1 MQNRW
6 KLWLA
11 AVTAIAI
18 LLVLARFL
26 SSPKTQAAAPTPP
39 KTVVAQTVAELAT
52 EPALAL
58 TGSIEAVQEA
68 AINPQVSGMVAGVQV
83 KNGDA
88 VTPGQPL
95 ILLDAS
101 SFRDALAVGQANL
114 ESAQAGLE
122 SASQTYQRDQVLSE
136 NNALSTAALENAKVA
151 METAQAAVDS
161 AAATVSSAQ
170 DSLKDTTICSLIS
183 GVAANC
189 NVEVGQYLSPGVSSS
204 TPLLVVED
212 ISSVYAVVDIEQDDL
227 PAVRP
232 GLAAK
237 VTADAFGDRVFA
249 GTVEQ
254 INPVGDA
261 TSRVFET
268 KIRVANGLHLLQP
281 GMFVKVEITTGTPI
295 EVIAVPQNVVVSSAG
310 LDYVFV
316 VDGGRVQRQ
325 QVQTGQVLGQMV
337 EITSGLAE
345 GQKVVLTDVDTLHD
359 QDRVTVTSYDS
370 TGS

>member
-1 MQNRW
+1 MQSKW

-11 AVTAIAI
+11 AVAAITI
-18 LLVLARFL
+18 LFVLARFL
-26 SSPKTQAAAPTPP
+26 SNPKTQATGPTQI
-39 KTVVAQTVAELAT
+39 KTVVAQTVARMAK

-68 AINPQVSGMVAGVQV
+68 AINPRVSGQVSGVQV

-95 ILLDAS
+95 VLLDDS
-101 SFRDALAVGQANL
+101 SFRDTLAIDQANL

-122 SASQTYQRDQVLSE
+122 SASQTYQRDQVLSDS
-136 NNALSTAALENAKVA
+136 NFLSTADLENAKVA
-151 METAQAAVDS
+151 METAQANVNS

-170 DSLKDTTICSLIS
+170 DSLKDATICSPIS

-189 NVEVGQYLSPGVSSS
+189 DVEVGQYLSPGISPA

-212 ISSVYAVVDIEQDDL
+212 ISSVYAMVDIEQGNL

-237 VTADAFGDRVFA
+237 VTADAYGDRVFD

-261 TSRVFET
+261 TSRVFAT
-268 KIRVANGLHLLQP
+268 KIRVANEPHLLQP
-281 GMFVKVEITTGTPI
+281 GMFVKVEITTGTPV
-295 EVIAVPQNVVVSSAG
+295 EVIAVPQNAVVSNAG

-316 VDGGRVQRQ
+316 VDGGRVKRQ
-325 QVQTGQVLGQMV
+325 QVQTGQVMGQMV

-345 GQKVVLTDVDTLHD
+345 GQKVVLTDVDTLQD
-359 QDRVTVTSYDS
+359 QDQVTVSDE
-370 TGS
+370 

>member
-170 DSLKDTTICSLIS
+170 DSLKDTTICSPIS

-189 NVEVGQYLSPGVSSS
+189 NVEVGQYLSPGVSPS

>member
-1 MQNRW
+1 MQNKW
-6 KLWLA
+6 KLWLVAVA
-11 AVTAIAI
+11 AIVI
-18 LLVLARFL
+18 LFVLARFL
-26 SSPKTQAAAPTPP
+26 SSPKPQAAGPTPP
-39 KTVVAQTVAELAT
+39 KTVVAQAVAKMAT
-52 EPALAL
+52 EPELDL

-68 AINPQVSGMVAGVQV
+68 AINPQISGMVAGVQV

-95 ILLDAS
+95 VLLDDS
-101 SFRDALAVGQANL
+101 SFRDALAVDQANL
-114 ESAQAGLE
+114 ESAQAALE
-122 SASQTYQRDQVLSE
+122 SASQTYRRDQVLSD
-136 NNALSTAALENAKVA
+136 NNALSTADLENAKVA
-151 METAQAAVDS
+151 METAQADVDS
-161 AAATVSSAQ
+161 AAATVSSAR
-170 DSLKDTTICSLIS
+170 DSLKDATICSPIS

-189 NVEVGQYLSPGVSSS
+189 NVEIGQYLSPGVSPS

-212 ISSVYAVVDIEQDDL
+212 LSSVYAVVDIEQDDL

-237 VTADAFGDRVFA
+237 VTAAAYGDRVFD

-261 TSRVFET
+261 TSRVFAA
-268 KIRVANGLHLLQP
+268 KIRVANGPHLLQP

-295 EVIAVPQNVVVSSAG
+295 AVIAVPQNAVVSNGG

-316 VDGGRVQRQ
+316 VDGDRVKRQ
-325 QVQTGQVLGQMV
+325 QVQTGQVMGQMV

-345 GQKVVLTDVDTLHD
+345 GQKVVLTDVDTIQD
-359 QDRVTVTSYDS
+359 QDRVTVMSNE
-370 TGS
+370 